1 MSCENC
7 SYYSYA
13 GKWSKGYCS
22 YYKTYTYPS
31 ESCEHESQSGTTGC
45 FIKLAAAANGYASNS
60 SFVNT
65 IRAFR
70 DLLLPKLDGGKEAIE
85 EYYALAPAIVDSI
98 NADPQ
103 RELVLSKIFNRLQ
116 TCVTHIEKSENVQAF
131 TIYQNTMLQLKRRY
145 LNA

>member
-22 YYKTYTYPS
+22 YYKTYTYAN
-31 ESCEHESQSGTTGC
+31 ESCEHETQSGTTGC
-45 FIKLAAAANGYASNS
+45 FIKLAAAANGFAPDSR
-60 SFVNT
+60 FVNT

-70 DLLLPKLDGGKEAIE
+70 DRLLPKFDGGRKAIE
-85 EYYALAPAIVDSI
+85 EYYALAPAIVDHI
-98 NADPQ
+98 NSDPQ
-103 RELVLSKIFNRLQ
+103 REMVLSKIFHRLQ
-116 TCVTHIEKSENVQAF
+116 ACVTHIQNNENTQAF
-131 TIYQNTMLQLKRRY
+131 NLYKETMAQLKKRY